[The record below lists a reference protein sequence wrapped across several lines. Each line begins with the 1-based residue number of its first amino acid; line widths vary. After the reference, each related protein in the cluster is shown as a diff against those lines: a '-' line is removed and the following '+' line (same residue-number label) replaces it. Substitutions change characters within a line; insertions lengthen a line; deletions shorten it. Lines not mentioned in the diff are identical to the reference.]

1 MSGSSEKHLPSHV
14 GLRPTV
20 RASREF
26 VFTANDNRT
35 YAWKLGPLGTSN
47 PTVNHS
53 LLRLACVG
61 VSKAFVQLVLKDN
74 PEEVLVTYRPN
85 SSFRPAIRSHLDI
98 VDREDVL
105 SIQDD
110 IVLTFVLVQRCRR
123 LMRES
128 PLPPPQIWFADAEP
142 RSVYTLSK
150 G

>member
-1 MSGSSEKHLPSHV
+1 M
-14 GLRPTV
+14 
-20 RASREF
+20 SREF
-26 VFTANDNRT
+26 VFTASDGRT

-47 PTVNHS
+47 PTVSHS
-53 LLRLACVG
+53 SFGLAHVTEPN
-61 VSKAFVQLVLKDN
+61 ARAQLVPKDN

-110 IVLTFVLVQRCRR
+110 IILTFVLVQRCRR

-128 PLPPPQIWFADAEP
+128 PQPPPQIWFADAEP
-142 RSVYTLSK
+142 RSVHTLSK

>member
-1 MSGSSEKHLPSHV
+1 VSSEPRWLTPI
-14 GLRPTV
+14 
-20 RASREF
+20 SREF
-26 VFTANDNRT
+26 AFTASDGRI

-47 PTVNHS
+47 PTVSHS
-53 LLRLACVG
+53 SFGLARVG
-61 VSKAFVQLVLKDN
+61 ESKTYAQLVLRDN

-98 VDREDVL
+98 IDREDVL

-110 IVLTFVLVQRCRR
+110 IILTFVLVQRCRR

-128 PLPPPQIWFADAEP
+128 PLPPPQTWLADAES
-142 RSVYTLSK
+142 RSVHTLSK

>member
-1 MSGSSEKHLPSHV
+1 M
-14 GLRPTV
+14 
-20 RASREF
+20 SREF
-26 VFTANDNRT
+26 LFTASDGRI

-47 PTVNHS
+47 PTVSHS
-53 LLRLACVG
+53 SFGLAHVIEPNAC
-61 VSKAFVQLVLKDN
+61 AQLVLKDN

-110 IVLTFVLVQRCRR
+110 IILTFVLVQRCRR

-128 PLPPPQIWFADAEP
+128 PQPPPQIWFADAEP
-142 RSVYTLSK
+142 RSVHTLSK